1 MGSIAVGVAFGDV
14 GRSYDGEKPDGIVD
28 DLAHV
33 PSPPSG
39 VRARTIM
46 LIASSV
52 KCERSHLEFYVTFQ
66 CFMGKTWRGR
76 AGHLV
81 GWNRRLLFGIERVGA
96 VPVVRWRR
104 DLERADP
111 LRIDVVEG
119 LESIFF
125 VSC

>member
-14 GRSYDGEKPDGIVD
+14 GRSYDGEKPGGIVD

-52 KCERSHLEFYVTFQ
+52 KCERSHLEILCYFSMLY
-66 CFMGKTWRGR
+66 GKNLAR
-76 AGHLV
+76 AGRPS
-81 GWNRRLLFGIERVGA
+81 G
-96 VPVVRWRR
+96 
-104 DLERADP
+104 
-111 LRIDVVEG
+111 G
-119 LESIFF
+119 LE
-125 VSC
+125 